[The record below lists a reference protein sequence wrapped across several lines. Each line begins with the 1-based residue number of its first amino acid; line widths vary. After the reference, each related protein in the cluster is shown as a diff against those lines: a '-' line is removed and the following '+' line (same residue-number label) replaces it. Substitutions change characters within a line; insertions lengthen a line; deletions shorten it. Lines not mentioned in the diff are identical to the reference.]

1 MSPAFKIDIPNLYD
15 AKKVLAIQPHY
26 DDNDIPAG
34 GTIAAM
40 AQAGIEIV
48 YLTCTDDQMGVID
61 ENWSFA
67 EAEARLRKDQ
77 AEAAK
82 ILGVKRQYWLG
93 YPDAGEYNYFELR
106 RNIMRVM
113 RIENPDCVLT
123 VDPWLAYES
132 HTDHII
138 TGKAAAEAALLC
150 DLKRIKTDPE
160 VDAAYEPHE
169 IKCVAFYGSQYP
181 NTIFDISSTL
191 EKKLQAV
198 RCYHAQFGEEDLE
211 RMAAYVEWR
220 ASQAADGQ
228 PFKYGEKWKVVTPR
242 LLHGFPETWR
252 LWV

>member
-1 MSPAFKIDIPNLYD
+1 MSPAFKIDIPDLYD

-26 DDNDIPAG
+26 DDTDIPAG
-34 GTIAAM
+34 GTIAAL

-48 YLTCTDDQMGVID
+48 YLTCTDDQKGVID
-61 ENWSFA
+61 ENWSFE
-67 EAEARLRKDQ
+67 EAEARLRNDQ

-82 ILGVKRQYWLG
+82 ILGVKRQHWLG

-113 RIENPDCVLT
+113 RIESPDYVFT

-150 DLKRIKTDPE
+150 DFKRIKTDPQ

-169 IKCVAFYGSQYP
+169 IKCVAFYGTQYP
-181 NTIFDISSTL
+181 NTVFDISSTL

-198 RCYHAQFGEEDLE
+198 RCYHAQFRQEDLE
-211 RMAAYVEWR
+211 RMAGYVEWR
-220 ASQAADGQ
+220 ASQSADGQ
-228 PFKYGEKWKVVTPR
+228 PFKYGEKWKIVTPR
-242 LLHGFPETWR
+242 LLHGFTETWKF
-252 LWV
+252 

>member
-34 GTIAAM
+34 GTIAAL
-40 AQAGIEIV
+40 AQTGIEVV
-48 YLTCTDDQMGVID
+48 YLTCTDDQKGVID
-61 ENWSFA
+61 ETWSFE

-123 VDPWLAYES
+123 VDPWLAYEL

-150 DLKRIKTDPE
+150 DLKRIKTDSE

>member
-34 GTIAAM
+34 GTIAAL
-40 AQAGIEIV
+40 AQTGIEVI
-48 YLTCTDDQMGVID
+48 YLTCTDDQKGVID

-67 EAEARLRKDQ
+67 EAEAHLRKDQ